1 MQQKKNK
8 NINDTKGEKMNLNE
22 AKKFIKEFI
31 ENSKENFE
39 VKEDSEQVIN
49 ILEKDTETKNLKTEF
64 SGMSFFIDDKKIA
77 IYLIKFKKNEKEKL
91 ETTKV
96 ELLPSVEKIN
106 LSDVYK
112 YDNHIFAFFV
122 KKVLLSAIEEA
133 KFNSELGEIIVVT
146 ELDKRI
152 GHIVENFKEIEKE
165 KFKKLQKKFDD
176 YAYSFRK
183 FNTEPFMRASRHFNN
198 LKVPF
203 ITNKVEK
210 YNNFISYIEQI
221 NNYFGKGS
229 SIDLATENILKNFL
243 ERYNISFENDD
254 SVLLHQF
261 LRVNIGIFIQYWELI
276 KDCRSAEEEAFN
288 ILMLMFRK
296 GRWDD
301 YMKNRHFYNSVFN
314 QTETELDKPHTVKEI
329 SERIDSERI
338 DHFEKGLKEVFG
350 VFAGN
355 DKMN

>member
-1 MQQKKNK
+1 
-8 NINDTKGEKMNLNE
+8 MNLNE
-22 AKKFIKEFI
+22 AKKFINEFI

-39 VKEDSEQVIN
+39 VKEGNEQVIN
-49 ILEKDTETKNLKTEF
+49 IFEKDTVHNIKREF
-64 SGMSFFIDDKKIA
+64 SGMSFFIDNEKIL
-77 IYLIKFKKNEKEKL
+77 IYLIKFKKNEKGEF

-96 ELLPSVEKIN
+96 DLLPSIEEIN
-106 LSDVYK
+106 LSDAYK
-112 YDNHIFAFFV
+112 YDNPIFTFFV
-122 KKVLLSAIEEA
+122 KKVLLSAIEKA
-133 KFNSELGEIIVVT
+133 KFYSELGEIVIAV

-152 GHIVENFKEIEKE
+152 GYVVENLKETEKE
-165 KFKKLQKKFDD
+165 KFKELNEKFNC

-183 FNTEPFMRASRHFNN
+183 FDIEAFARASRHFKN

-203 ITNKVEK
+203 ITDKVKK
-210 YNNFISYIEQI
+210 YDDFISYIEQI

-243 ERYNISFENDD
+243 ERYNISFENDV

-314 QTETELDKPHTVKEI
+314 QIETELDNPHTVKEI

>member
-1 MQQKKNK
+1 
-8 NINDTKGEKMNLNE
+8 MNLNE

-31 ENSKENFE
+31 EEAKENFE
-39 VKEDSEQVIN
+39 VKQGSEQVTN
-49 ILEKDTETKNLKTEF
+49 IFEKDTETGNLKTEF
-64 SGMSFFIDDKKIA
+64 SGMSFFIDNEKIA
-77 IYLIKFKKNEKEKL
+77 VYCIKFKKNEKGELEKSQID
-91 ETTKV
+91 
-96 ELLPSVEKIN
+96 LLPSLEEIN
-106 LSDVYK
+106 LSDAYK
-112 YDNHIFAFFV
+112 YDNHIFALFV

-133 KFNSELGEIIVVT
+133 KFYSELGEIIIAT

-152 GHIVENFKEIEKE
+152 GHIVENFKGIEKE
-165 KFKKLQKKFDD
+165 KFKKLQEKFDD

-203 ITNKVEK
+203 ITDKVEK
-210 YNNFISYIEQI
+210 YNNFIGYIEQI

-261 LRVNIGIFIQYWELI
+261 LRVNVGIFIQYWELI

-288 ILMLMFRK
+288 ILMLLFRN
-296 GRWDD
+296 GRWND
-301 YMKNRHFYNSVFN
+301 YMENRRFYNSVFN
-314 QTETELDKPHTVKEI
+314 EIETELGEPHTVKEI
-329 SERIDSERI
+329 SERIDKKRI
-338 DHFEKGLKEVFG
+338 NDFEKGLKKVFG
-350 VFAGN
+350 LFAGN
-355 DKMN
+355 DRKN

>member
-1 MQQKKNK
+1 
-8 NINDTKGEKMNLNE
+8 MNLNE

-31 ENSKENFE
+31 EETKENFE
-39 VKEDSEQVIN
+39 VKQGNEQVTN
-49 ILEKDTETKNLKTEF
+49 IFEKDTETGNLKTEF

-77 IYLIKFKKNEKEKL
+77 VYSIKFKKNEKGEL
-91 ETTKV
+91 ETSQV
-96 ELLPSVEKIN
+96 YLLPSLEEIN
-106 LSDVYK
+106 LSDAYK
-112 YDNHIFAFFV
+112 YDNRIFALFI

-133 KFNSELGEIIVVT
+133 KFNSELGEIIVAT

-165 KFKKLQKKFDD
+165 KFKKLQEKFDD
-176 YAYSFRK
+176 YTYSFRK
-183 FNTEPFMRASRHFNN
+183 FNTEPFMRVSRHFNN

-203 ITNKVEK
+203 ITDKVKK

-254 SVLLHQF
+254 SVLLYQF

-276 KDCRSAEEEAFN
+276 KDCRSANEEAFN
-288 ILMLMFRK
+288 ILMLLFRK
-296 GRWDD
+296 GRWNDF
-301 YMKNRHFYNSVFN
+301 MENRNFYNSVFN
-314 QTETELDKPHTVKEI
+314 EIETELGESHTVKEI
-329 SERIDSERI
+329 SGRIDKKRI
-338 DHFEKGLKEVFG
+338 NDFEKGLKKVLG
-350 VFAGN
+350 VLSDN
-355 DKMN
+355 VKKN

>member
-1 MQQKKNK
+1 
-8 NINDTKGEKMNLNE
+8 MNLNE

-39 VKEDSEQVIN
+39 VKEGIEQVIN
-49 ILEKDTETKNLKTEF
+49 IFEKDTVHNTKTEF
-64 SGMSFFIDDKKIA
+64 SGMSFFIDNEKIV
-77 IYLIKFKKNEKEKL
+77 IYLIKFKRNKKGEF
-91 ETTKV
+91 ETIKV
-96 ELLPSVEKIN
+96 DLLPSVEEIN
-106 LSDVYK
+106 LSDAYK
-112 YDNHIFAFFV
+112 YNNHIFALFV

-133 KFNSELGEIIVVT
+133 KFNSELGEIIVAT

-183 FNTEPFMRASRHFNN
+183 FNTEPFMRASRHFKN

-203 ITNKVEK
+203 ITDKVEK
-210 YNNFISYIEQI
+210 YDNFISYIEQI
-221 NNYFGKGS
+221 NNFFKRDE
-229 SIDLATENILKNFL
+229 SIDLVTENILKNFL
-243 ERYNISFENDD
+243 ERYNISFKNKD
-254 SVLLHQF
+254 SVFLHQF
-261 LRVNIGIFIQYWELI
+261 LRVRVEIFFQYWELI
-276 KDCRSAEEEAFN
+276 KDCKSTEEEAFN
-288 ILMLMFRK
+288 ILMLLYRK
-296 GRWDD
+296 GSWNDF
-301 YMKNRHFYNSVFN
+301 MKNRHFYNSVFD
-314 QTETELDKPHTVKEI
+314 QLEKELDKQHTISEI

>member
-1 MQQKKNK
+1 
-8 NINDTKGEKMNLNE
+8 MNLNE

-39 VKEDSEQVIN
+39 VKEGIEQVIN
-49 ILEKDTETKNLKTEF
+49 IFEKDTVHNTKTEF
-64 SGMSFFIDDKKIA
+64 SGMSFFIDNEKIV
-77 IYLIKFKKNEKEKL
+77 IYLIKFKRNKKGEF
-91 ETTKV
+91 ETIKV
-96 ELLPSVEKIN
+96 DLLPSVEEIN
-106 LSDVYK
+106 LSDAYK
-112 YDNHIFAFFV
+112 YNNHIFALFV

-133 KFNSELGEIIVVT
+133 KFNSELREIIVAT

-183 FNTEPFMRASRHFNN
+183 FNTEPFMRASRHFKN

-203 ITNKVEK
+203 ITDKVEK
-210 YNNFISYIEQI
+210 YDNFISYIEQI
-221 NNYFGKGS
+221 NNFFKRDE
-229 SIDLATENILKNFL
+229 SIDLVTENILKNFL
-243 ERYNISFENDD
+243 ERYNISFKNKD
-254 SVLLHQF
+254 SVFLHQF
-261 LRVNIGIFIQYWELI
+261 LRVRVEIFFQYWELI
-276 KDCRSAEEEAFN
+276 KDCKSTEEEAFN
-288 ILMLMFRK
+288 ILMLLYRK
-296 GRWDD
+296 GSWNDF
-301 YMKNRHFYNSVFN
+301 MKNRHFYNSVFD
-314 QTETELDKPHTVKEI
+314 QLEKELDKQHTISEI

>member
-1 MQQKKNK
+1 
-8 NINDTKGEKMNLNE
+8 MNLNE

-31 ENSKENFE
+31 EEAKENFE
-39 VKEDSEQVIN
+39 VKQGSEQVTN
-49 ILEKDTETKNLKTEF
+49 IFEKDTETGNLKTEF
-64 SGMSFFIDDKKIA
+64 SGMSFFIDDEKIA
-77 IYLIKFKKNEKEKL
+77 VYSTKFKKNKKGKL
-91 ETTKV
+91 ETSQV
-96 ELLPSVEKIN
+96 DLLSSVEEIN
-106 LSDVYK
+106 LSDAYK
-112 YDNHIFAFFV
+112 YDNHIFALFV

-133 KFNSELGEIIVVT
+133 KFNSELGEIIVAT

-165 KFKKLQKKFDD
+165 KFKELQEKFDD

-183 FNTEPFMRASRHFNN
+183 FNTEPFMRASRHFKN
-198 LKVPF
+198 LKIPF
-203 ITNKVEK
+203 ITDKVKK

-261 LRVNIGIFIQYWELI
+261 LRVNVGIFIQYWELI
-276 KDCRSAEEEAFN
+276 KDCRSAEEETFN

-296 GRWDD
+296 GRWNDF
-301 YMKNRHFYNSVFN
+301 MENRRFYNSVFN
-314 QTETELDKPHTVKEI
+314 QIETELGKPHTVKEI
-329 SERIDSERI
+329 SERIDRERI
-338 DHFEKGLKEVFG
+338 DDFEKGLKEVFG
-350 VFAGN
+350 IFAGN
-355 DKMN
+355 DKIN

>member
-1 MQQKKNK
+1 MLKEK
-8 NINDTKGEKMNLNE
+8 KMNLKE
-22 AKKFIKEFI
+22 AKEFIKEFI
-31 ENSKENFE
+31 ENAKENFE
-39 VKEDSEQVIN
+39 VKQGSEEVTN
-49 ILEKDTETKNLKTEF
+49 IFEKDIETENLKTEF
-64 SGMSFFIDDKKIA
+64 SGMSFFIDDEKIA
-77 IYLIKFKKNEKEKL
+77 VYSIKFKKNEKGELEKSQID
-91 ETTKV
+91 
-96 ELLPSVEKIN
+96 LLPSLEEIN
-106 LSDVYK
+106 LSDAYK
-112 YDNHIFAFFV
+112 YDNLIFVSFV

-133 KFNSELGEIIVVT
+133 KFNTELGEIIVMA

-152 GHIVENFKEIEKE
+152 GHIAENFKEIQKE
-165 KFKKLQKKFDD
+165 KFKELLEKFDD
-176 YAYSFRK
+176 YSYSFRK

-261 LRVNIGIFIQYWELI
+261 LRVNVGIFIQYWELI

-288 ILMLMFRK
+288 ILMLMFRE
-296 GRWDD
+296 GRWND
-301 YMKNRHFYNSVFN
+301 YMNNRHFYNSVFN
-314 QTETELDKPHTVKEI
+314 QIENEINKRHTVKEI
-329 SERIDSERI
+329 SERIDRERI
-338 DHFEKGLKEVFG
+338 DDFEKGIKKVFG
-350 VFAGN
+350 LFAGN
-355 DKMN
+355 DKIN